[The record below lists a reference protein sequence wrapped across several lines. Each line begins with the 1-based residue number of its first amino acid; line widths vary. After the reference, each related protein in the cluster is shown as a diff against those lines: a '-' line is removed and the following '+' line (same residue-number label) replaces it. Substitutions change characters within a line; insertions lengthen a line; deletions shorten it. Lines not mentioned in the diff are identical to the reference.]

1 MISLISPSKAQRIL
15 QENIRER
22 RLQLN
27 YTQEGLAERS
37 GVPLATLRKFEQQG
51 TISLESFLKLLLV
64 LGMLE
69 DMVKSTEV
77 QQAPF
82 TSIDE
87 VLAPDTKTK
96 RKRGRRK

>member
-22 RLQLN
+22 RLHLN

-51 TISLESFLKLLLV
+51 TISLESFLTLLLV
-64 LGMLE
+64 LEKLE
-69 DMVKSTEV
+69 DMVRSTEV
-77 QQAPF
+77 QQVPF

-87 VLAPDTKTK
+87 VLAPDTKNK